1 MGNMIELDITLVIQ
15 LVNFL
20 ITIVALNY
28 LLIKPVRNQ
37 ITARSAL
44 ISEYTGIIEEFNAKA
59 SKKLATYETALAEA
73 RKEAALTREHIKTHG
88 IEAEKEMIEAANA
101 NAQAFLESSREDSA
115 RNAKAA
121 MNSLLS
127 QVDGFASKAMSK
139 ILG

>member
-20 ITIVALNY
+20 IAIVVLNY
-28 LLIKPVRNQ
+28 LLIKPIRNQ
-37 ITARSAL
+37 ITVRNAL
-44 ISEYTGIIEEFNAKA
+44 ITEYTNAIEEFNAKA
-59 SKKLATYETALAEA
+59 SGKLANYEAALAEA
-73 RKEAALTREHIKTHG
+73 RKEAALTREHIKSHG
-88 IEAEKEMIEAANA
+88 LEAEKEMIEAANA
-101 NAQAFLESSREDSA
+101 KAQAILESSREDSA